1 MKRKLISLLL
11 LMVVCLGIIPDY
23 SFAANN
29 EEKKVIYIS
38 INKSNLDDFKN
49 IPILAEKLKESGYI
63 ALMNNRGDQGSTSER
78 SYASIGA
85 GKRANVQGD
94 NISKFENLNEDN
106 IQIFEYVTGEKPKE
120 INNNFINLSINN
132 NKDKGTY
139 GATLGLLGQTLAD
152 NNKKVALLGNSDIVK
167 DNKLVKVRN
176 LGLMVMDKA
185 GRVESGNVDDINT
198 VDLTM
203 PFGIRSDYEKLTSET
218 KSYYKTSD
226 ALFIELGDMYRLDE
240 CKDDLNEDTYSNMK
254 KSIYKNIDKYLRDV
268 FDMVSENDTVYIV
281 SEFTKDIDYNNRR
294 RLSPIIKFN
303 NEEKGLL
310 GSSTTRR
317 EGVVSNLDIGVDI
330 LNEFNLENSEMIG
343 RSFSLINK
351 EDNITSL
358 EDDYEKMVSINVSR
372 SSVVNTFIGVI
383 STSWI
388 TAMILLLF
396 KNKLDNKYKE
406 KVFIILKEFIKLGL
420 IMPPALLLSPIFNFK
435 TQSGLI
441 IGILITTILLY
452 LSGRLLF
459 KNNDLKQ
466 MGYYAVLTICVIV
479 IDAFM
484 GTYLMKNCIMSYDA
498 IVGARYYGV
507 GNEYQGITI
516 ASTIFGLAVLLN
528 YKKIPKWLSII
539 CALIILIAT
548 ASPSM
553 GANVGAAISECVA
566 FLLFIMLIFDMKI
579 DFKKIIVLGICAA
592 AVVLAFAT
600 LDIVLGTKSHLGA
613 FAQQIIQSGPQVI
626 IQTFGRKISM
636 NLKLLKS
643 SVWVNILLSG
653 VAIIGIFIFKPN
665 AHIKNMSRKY
675 RVIIKGFIASLA
687 GCLVTL
693 LVNDSGVVAAA
704 TASIYILIPLLVISI
719 NMIIFNDK

>member
-29 EEKKVIYIS
+29 ENKKVIYIS

-106 IQIFEYVTGEKPKE
+106 IQIFESVTGEKPKE

-240 CKDDLNEDTYSNMK
+240 CKDGLNEDTYSNMK

-388 TAMILLLF
+388 IAMILLLF

-459 KNNDLKQ
+459 KDNDLKQ

>member
-29 EEKKVIYIS
+29 EDKKVIYIS

-268 FDMVSENDTVYIV
+268 FDMISENDTVYIV

-388 TAMILLLF
+388 IAMILLLF

-579 DFKKIIVLGICAA
+579 DLKKIIVLGICAA

>member
-29 EEKKVIYIS
+29 ENKKVIYIS

-106 IQIFEYVTGEKPKE
+106 IQIFESVTGEKPKE

-167 DNKLVKVRN
+167 DNKLLKVRN

-240 CKDDLNEDTYSNMK
+240 CKDGLNEDTYSNMK

-268 FDMVSENDTVYIV
+268 FDMISENDTVYIV

-388 TAMILLLF
+388 IAMILLLF

-459 KNNDLKQ
+459 KDNDLKQ

>member
-29 EEKKVIYIS
+29 EDKKVIYIS

-268 FDMVSENDTVYIV
+268 FDMISENDTVYIV

-516 ASTIFGLAVLLN
+516 ASTIFG
-528 YKKIPKWLSII
+528 
-539 CALIILIAT
+539 
-548 ASPSM
+548 
-553 GANVGAAISECVA
+553 
-566 FLLFIMLIFDMKI
+566 
-579 DFKKIIVLGICAA
+579 
-592 AVVLAFAT
+592 
-600 LDIVLGTKSHLGA
+600 
-613 FAQQIIQSGPQVI
+613 
-626 IQTFGRKISM
+626 
-636 NLKLLKS
+636 
-643 SVWVNILLSG
+643 
-653 VAIIGIFIFKPN
+653 
-665 AHIKNMSRKY
+665 
-675 RVIIKGFIASLA
+675 
-687 GCLVTL
+687 
-693 LVNDSGVVAAA
+693 
-704 TASIYILIPLLVISI
+704 
-719 NMIIFNDK
+719 

>member
-29 EEKKVIYIS
+29 EDKKVIYIS

-268 FDMVSENDTVYIV
+268 FDMISENDTVYIV

-459 KNNDLKQ
+459 KDNDLKQ

-579 DFKKIIVLGICAA
+579 DLKKIIVLGICAA